1 MDQKL
6 TESLH
11 RYDLLIDT
19 LSLVVKTEELNYC
32 SVSTFW
38 RDNFLK
44 KFQQNLQRITCLRLS
59 SSHLCFPIPSNAIYF
74 PVSVLIVYN
83 LCYPISND
91 AISVLFLL
99 HPELPDLTSAKVLA
113 QFGWV
118 KCLDLLSL
126 SKKIHLSYCKYV
138 SDLDQMLF
146 TCAAGCCGHFGKLQ
160 GIVSWRIG
168 NRQKETKKIFEELGL
183 GNSAITIITVTYIHL
198 LKPKSDQHPNSP
210 GSNTAE
216 SFIKIM
222 RLLT

>member
-1 MDQKL
+1 MFSNSKQHNL
-6 TESLH
+6 FLVSA
-11 RYDLLIDT
+11 LI
-19 LSLVVKTEELNYC
+19 
-32 SVSTFW
+32 
-38 RDNFLK
+38 
-44 KFQQNLQRITCLRLS
+44 
-59 SSHLCFPIPSNAIYF
+59 A
-74 PVSVLIVYN
+74 YN

-91 AISVLFLL
+91 EISILFLL

-118 KCLDLLSL
+118 KFLDLLSL

-198 LKPKSDQHPNSP
+198 LNPKSDQHPNFP
-210 GSNTAE
+210 CSNTAE
-216 SFIKIM
+216 SFIKIRYENKGNDRQPRM
-222 RLLT
+222 LWL